1 MSKKIDRLDEVVKV
15 IKAQEA
21 AGLAKAKDILEDV
34 KNVDMPDISALTDY
48 FKKQDE
54 VEEEKKCCKW
64 KLILL
69 VIAGVILV
77 AAIVYGLYWYFTP
90 DYLEDFEDDFEDD
103 DFEDD
108 IFEDEEKK

>member
-21 AGLAKAKDILEDV
+21 AGLAKAKDILADV
-34 KNVDMPDISALTDY
+34 KNVDIPDISTLTDY
-48 FKKQDE
+48 FKKEE
-54 VEEEKKCCKW
+54 VVEEKKCCCKW
-64 KLILL
+64 KAAICII
-69 VIAGVILV
+69 VGIIIV

-108 IFEDEEKK
+108 FFEDEDKK

>member
-1 MSKKIDRLDEVVKV
+1 MNKNLERLDEVVKI

-21 AGLAKAKDILEDV
+21 AGLAKAKDILSDV
-34 KNVDMPDISALTDY
+34 KSVEVPDISAITDY
-48 FKKQDE
+48 FKKE
-54 VEEEKKCCKW
+54 EAAEEKKCCKW
-64 KLILL
+64 KLILA
-69 VIAGVILV
+69 IAAGVILV

-108 IFEDEEKK
+108 FFEDEEKK

>member
-21 AGLAKAKDILEDV
+21 AGLAKARDILEDV

-54 VEEEKKCCKW
+54 AEEEKKCCKW